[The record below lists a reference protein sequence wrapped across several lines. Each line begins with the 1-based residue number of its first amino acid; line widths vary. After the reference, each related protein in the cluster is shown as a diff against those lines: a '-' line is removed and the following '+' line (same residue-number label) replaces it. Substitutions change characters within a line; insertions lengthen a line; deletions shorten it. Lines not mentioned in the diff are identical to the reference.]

1 MTTFMDKLE
10 EHLITVRKVAPSS
23 AKNYLRNLRL
33 LNDNRPFNSL
43 GFLRKKDMIGAK
55 LSSLTSGTRR
65 NYLISIITALS
76 PHKEQKS
83 YASLYKHYHTLMLDT
98 AKSYKDEQPKSGE
111 KSDKQ
116 RENGIEMDKVM
127 EIWNELKSKVDAFS
141 KQKSKELS
149 VSQYDDLLSL
159 VILSLY
165 VLQSPRRNKDY
176 TDMMIVK
183 TLSDDHDKSKNYLV
197 INDEEF
203 VFNAYKT
210 AKNHGQQRLSFKDN
224 DRLKQVINIYLKFH
238 PLAPA
243 RLSAMNTP
251 IAFLV
256 GRTGSPLRLSNQIT
270 RVLNKVF
277 GKRVGSSML
286 RHIYLS
292 DKFGNVATEL
302 ENTTREMGHTTGEAL
317 NTYIKKE

>member
-1 MTTFMDKLE
+1 ME
-10 EHLITVRKVAPSS
+10 
-23 AKNYLRNLRL
+23 
-33 LNDNRPFNSL
+33 
-43 GFLRKKDMIGAK
+43 
-55 LSSLTSGTRR
+55 
-65 NYLISIITALS
+65 
-76 PHKEQKS
+76 
-83 YASLYKHYHTLMLDT
+83 
-98 AKSYKDEQPKSGE
+98 
-111 KSDKQ
+111 
-116 RENGIEMDKVM
+116 KVM
-127 EIWNELKSKVDAFS
+127 EIWNELKSKVDAFA

-183 TLSDDHDKSKNYLV
+183 TLGDEHDKSKNYLV

-270 RVLNKVF
+270 RVLNKVC
-277 GKRVGSSML
+277 GKGVGSSML